1 MLKLFRASF
10 VMMALFIALCGLAYP
25 FAITGIAKLLFPA
38 QAAGGL
44 VERSG
49 HVVGSRLIAQG
60 FSRPEYLH
68 PRPSAAGNGYDA
80 VNSSGSNFGPMD
92 KKLIDRVAGDAAK
105 IRADNPD
112 AVRAGAVLPAD
123 AVTASG
129 SGLDPDI
136 SPGYAAL
143 QAPRIA
149 KARGLAPSEVE
160 KVLADATREP
170 TLGVLGERRVNVL
183 EANLALDALQPRA
196 HPGAR

>member
-1 MLKLFRASF
+1 
-10 VMMALFIALCGLAYP
+10 
-25 FAITGIAKLLFPA
+25 
-38 QAAGGL
+38 
-44 VERSG
+44 
-49 HVVGSRLIAQG
+49 
-60 FSRPEYLH
+60 
-68 PRPSAAGNGYDA
+68 GYDA

-112 AVRAGAVLPAD
+112 AFRAGAVLPAD

-149 KARGLAPSEVE
+149 KARGLPPSEVE
-160 KVLADATREP
+160 KVLADATRES

-183 EANLALDALQPRA
+183 EANLALDALQP
-196 HPGAR
+196 